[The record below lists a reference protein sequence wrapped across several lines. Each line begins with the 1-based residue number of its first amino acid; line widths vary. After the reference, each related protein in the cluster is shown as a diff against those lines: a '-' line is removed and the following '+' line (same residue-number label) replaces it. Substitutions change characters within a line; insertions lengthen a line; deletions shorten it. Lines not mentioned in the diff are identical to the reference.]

1 MSRRNRYVKPAEFTE
16 DVCKEEQLVS
26 PAPVAGDS
34 STGESSGVSLEEKM
48 REEGRVVY
56 NHAGPGQ
63 PCISPHF
70 PHDIHHVALTVDI
83 DEL

>member
-1 MSRRNRYVKPAEFTE
+1 MRYVKLAEPAEDICNDELT
-16 DVCKEEQLVS
+16 LG
-26 PAPVAGDS
+26 PAPVAGNS